1 MNIWFG
7 DMEPQLKL
15 NNVSWRHKVRDYSS
29 WKPWAKKEGAG
40 IHQIDLEIMSGKILG
55 LVGPNGAGKTTLIRA
70 ICGLY
75 NCEGFNKSVE
85 YRRKFIG
92 YMPEQVRWEGRSTV
106 YDALNSIAE
115 MRQTFVD
122 LKKLIK
128 TVGLSS
134 RSNDILDN
142 LSQGMRQ
149 RLSLA
154 CALMGNPEII
164 VMDEPLNGLDPLAQ
178 RAFSNLMKQLSEKG
192 ISIIISS
199 HQVADLEKL
208 VDRIALLHHGQIL
221 VEGTLYELRKRM
233 DLDEDSDIVE
243 MICSVTGV
251 HPDEITLDV
260 SSDSLLPLRKI
271 GGEEE

>member
-1 MNIWFG
+1 
-7 DMEPQLKL
+7 MEPHLKL
-15 NNVSWRHKVRDYSS
+15 SNVSWRHKVRDYSS

-40 IHQIDLEIMSGKILG
+40 IHQIDLEIKSGKILG

-75 NCEGFNKSVE
+75 NCEGFDKSVE

-115 MRQTFVD
+115 MRPTFVD
-122 LKKLIK
+122 LEKLIK

-178 RAFSNLMKQLSEKG
+178 RAFSNLMNQLSEKG

-199 HQVADLEKL
+199 HQVADLETL

-233 DLDEDSDIVE
+233 GLGEDSDIVE

-251 HPDEITLDV
+251 NPDEITLDV
-260 SSDSLLPLRKI
+260 SSDSLLPLKKI
-271 GGEEE
+271 VGEEE

>member
-115 MRQTFVD
+115 MRPTFVD
-122 LKKLIK
+122 LEKLIK

-251 HPDEITLDV
+251 DPDEITLDV

>member
-1 MNIWFG
+1 MNVWFG
-7 DMEPQLKL
+7 VMEPHLKL
-15 NNVSWRHKVRDYSS
+15 SNVSWRHKVRDYSS

-40 IHQIDLEIMSGKILG
+40 IHQIDLEIKSGKILG

-75 NCEGFNKSVE
+75 NCEGFDKSVE

-115 MRQTFVD
+115 MRPTFVD
-122 LKKLIK
+122 LEKLIK

-178 RAFSNLMKQLSEKG
+178 RAFSNLMNQLSEKG

-199 HQVADLEKL
+199 HQVADLETL

-233 DLDEDSDIVE
+233 GLGEDSDIVE

-251 HPDEITLDV
+251 NPDEITLDV
-260 SSDSLLPLRKI
+260 SSDSLLPLKKI

>member
-15 NNVSWRHKVRDYSS
+15 NNVSWRHNVRDYSS

-115 MRQTFVD
+115 MRPTFVD
-122 LKKLIK
+122 LEKLIR

-251 HPDEITLDV
+251 DPDEITLDV

>member
-15 NNVSWRHKVRDYSS
+15 NNVSWRHNVRDYSS

-115 MRQTFVD
+115 MRPTFVD
-122 LKKLIK
+122 LEKLIR

-251 HPDEITLDV
+251 DPDEITLDV
-260 SSDSLLPLRKI
+260 SSDILLPLRKI

>member
-15 NNVSWRHKVRDYSS
+15 NNVSWRHNVRDYSS

-115 MRQTFVD
+115 MRPTFVD
-122 LKKLIK
+122 LEKLIR

-178 RAFSNLMKQLSEKG
+178 RAFCNLMKQLSEKG
-192 ISIIISS
+192 ISVIISS

-251 HPDEITLDV
+251 DPDEITLDV

>member
-7 DMEPQLKL
+7 NMEPQLKL

-122 LKKLIK
+122 LEKLIK

-154 CALMGNPEII
+154 CALMGTPEII

-251 HPDEITLDV
+251 DPDEITLDV

>member
-122 LKKLIK
+122 LEKLIK

-251 HPDEITLDV
+251 DPDEITLDV

>member
-251 HPDEITLDV
+251 DPDEITLDV

>member
-122 LKKLIK
+122 LEKLIK